1 MLYIYTYTLYIH
13 TLPQLQPW
21 STATSLCWHHPPA
34 APSHIAHG
42 CLARHSPWSAGLFLR
57 MGVPCVQGISLGSHT
72 NNIYV
77 CVCHAHKYI
86 YKYLYIYI
94 FIYLY
99 IYILYIY
106 ICYMLYTYHLLFHC
120 FGFPKVCFSR
130 GDLRVLSN
138 CLTIFKSES
147 SPWTQVYVQT
157 SWPKMGLP
165 TRITHL
171 ASQDLPLDC
180 LELHRP
186 CNSQVSGFKLAHNL
200 WESSRVEYVFKT
212 PCLSPMCP
220 HMPKID
226 TPFLNKSISP
236 IVASTKKGSTLPDLT
251 AAAWH
256 LGWWKLLIGL
266 AFPANRC

>member
-1 MLYIYTYTLYIH
+1 
-13 TLPQLQPW
+13 
-21 STATSLCWHHPPA
+21 
-34 APSHIAHG
+34 
-42 CLARHSPWSAGLFLR
+42 
-57 MGVPCVQGISLGSHT
+57 
-72 NNIYV
+72 
-77 CVCHAHKYI
+77 
-86 YKYLYIYI
+86 
-94 FIYLY
+94 
-99 IYILYIY
+99 
-106 ICYMLYTYHLLFHC
+106 MLYTYHLLFHC